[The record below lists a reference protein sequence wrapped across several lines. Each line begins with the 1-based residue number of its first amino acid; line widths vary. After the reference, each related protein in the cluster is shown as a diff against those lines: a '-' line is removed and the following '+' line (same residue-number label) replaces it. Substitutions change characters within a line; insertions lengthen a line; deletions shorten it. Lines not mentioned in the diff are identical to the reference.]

1 MKKILIVEDEQY
13 MQELMQIQL
22 QSQFNLTISGNGAD
36 ALQILETQEFDLIL
50 LDVMLPYISGFDL
63 CKEIRNSSN
72 VPILMVTA
80 RTDLSDTVKGL
91 ELGADDYV
99 TKPFE
104 FKELIARMKSL
115 LRRSAFNE
123 DEKSDTQIL
132 SLNNRTLVINL
143 DNRSVTFDHHLIELT
158 SKEFQLLVLLAES
171 PERVFTREKLLELL
185 WDYSD
190 ERELRAIDSHVKN
203 IRLKFKKVRPGA
215 KIIQTVWGVGYQLII
230 PEARV

>member
-22 QSQFNLTISGNGAD
+22 QSQFDLTLCENGAD
-36 ALQILETQEFDLIL
+36 ALQIFKTKEFDLII
-50 LDVMLPYISGFDL
+50 LDVMLPFINGFEL
-63 CKEIRNSSN
+63 CKEIRRSSN

-104 FKELIARMKSL
+104 FEELFARMRSL
-115 LRRSAFNE
+115 LRRSTFKE
-123 DEKSDTQIL
+123 DEKNDTQIL
-132 SLNNRTLVINL
+132 SLSNGTLVINL
-143 DNRSVTFDHHLIELT
+143 DNRSVTFDQQIIELT

-171 PERVFTREKLLELL
+171 PERVFTREKLLELI
-185 WDYSD
+185 WNYAD

-203 IRLKFKKVRPGA
+203 IRTKFKKVRPGA
-215 KIIQTVWGVGYQLII
+215 KIIQTVWGMGYQLIL
-230 PEARV
+230 PEARK

>member
-1 MKKILIVEDEQY
+1 MRKILIVEDEQY

-50 LDVMLPYISGFDL
+50 LDVMLPYISGFEL

-203 IRLKFKKVRPGA
+203 IRLKFKKVRPGV

>member
-1 MKKILIVEDEQY
+1 MKRILIVEDEQY

-22 QSQFNLTISGNGAD
+22 QSQFDLTISDNGAD
-36 ALQILETQEFDLIL
+36 VLQILKTKEFDLIL
-50 LDVMLPYISGFDL
+50 LDVMLPYINGFEL
-63 CKEIRNSSN
+63 CKKIRKSSN

-80 RTDLSDTVKGL
+80 RTDLQDTVKGL

-104 FKELIARMKSL
+104 FEELLARIKSL
-115 LRRSAFNE
+115 LRRSSFKD
-123 DEKSDTQIL
+123 DETNDTQIL
-132 SLNNRTLVINL
+132 SLNNGTLVINL
-143 DNRSVTFDHHLIELT
+143 DNRSVIFDSQFIELT
-158 SKEFQLLVLLAES
+158 SKEFQLLALLMES

-203 IRLKFKKVRPGA
+203 IRTKFKKIRPGA
-215 KIIQTVWGVGYQLII
+215 KIIKTVWGMGYQLII
-230 PEARV
+230 PEAQT

>member
-1 MKKILIVEDEQY
+1 MKRILIVEDEQY

-22 QSQFNLTISGNGAD
+22 QSQFDLTISDNGAD
-36 ALQILETQEFDLIL
+36 VLQILKTKEFDLIL
-50 LDVMLPYISGFDL
+50 LDVMLPYINGFEL
-63 CKEIRNSSN
+63 CKEIRKSSN

-80 RTDLSDTVKGL
+80 RTDLQDTVKGL

-104 FKELIARMKSL
+104 FEELLARIKSL
-115 LRRSAFNE
+115 LRRSSFKD
-123 DEKSDTQIL
+123 DETNDTQIL
-132 SLNNRTLVINL
+132 SLNNGTLVINL
-143 DNRSVTFDHHLIELT
+143 DNRSVTFDSQFIELT
-158 SKEFQLLVLLAES
+158 SKEFQLLALLMES

-203 IRLKFKKVRPGA
+203 IRTKFKKIRTGA
-215 KIIQTVWGVGYQLII
+215 KIIKTVWGMGYQLII
-230 PEARV
+230 PEAQT